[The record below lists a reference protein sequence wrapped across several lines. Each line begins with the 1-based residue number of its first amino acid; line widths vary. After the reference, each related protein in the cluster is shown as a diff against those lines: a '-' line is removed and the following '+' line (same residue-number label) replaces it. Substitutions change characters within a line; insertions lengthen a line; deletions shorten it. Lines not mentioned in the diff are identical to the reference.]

1 MKSPLT
7 NEILKI
13 IRTHAYKE
21 DITVSDFGR
30 KAGVSKAWLSRLKNT
45 DANLSIETAEKLLHA
60 AGYKLTISKGTTAS
74 IEEDKKVEK
83 TASKI
88 TNRIFKKML
97 EVDKK

>member
-7 NEILKI
+7 NEILQI

-21 DITVSDFGR
+21 DITVSEFGR

-60 AGYKLTISKGTTAS
+60 AGYKLTISKGKTAS
-74 IEEDKKVEK
+74 IEEDEIEK

-97 EVDKK
+97 AVDKK